1 MKNMKIDKRI
11 TLLCGHYGSGKTN
24 VAVNLAM
31 MMKKQYDKVTI
42 ADLDIVNPYFRTK
55 DSSEELARA
64 GIKLICSEFANSNVD
79 IPALPQEMYSIT
91 DDTSHRVLI
100 DVGGDDRGA
109 LALGRLA
116 PKIKEE
122 NDYEMLMVINKC
134 RPLTRTVEDTLEVM
148 GEIEFACGIK
158 FTGLVNNSN
167 LGEETTADDVLNSLE
182 YANAVSKATG
192 LPLVAT
198 AYKAELD
205 NQLSDKVPMPFAL
218 TLQDKIL

>member
-1 MKNMKIDKRI
+1 MKIDKRI

>member
-1 MKNMKIDKRI
+1 MNSMKNDKRI

-167 LGEETTADDVLNSLE
+167 LGEETTAEDVLNSLE

-205 NQLSDKVPMPFAL
+205 NQLSDKVPMPLAL

>member
-1 MKNMKIDKRI
+1 MNNMKIDKRI

-24 VAVNLAM
+24 VAVNLAL

-167 LGEETTADDVLNSLE
+167 LGEETTAEDVLNSLE
-182 YANAVSKATG
+182 YANAVSEATG
-192 LPLVAT
+192 LPLIAT

-205 NQLSDKVPMPFAL
+205 NELSDKVPMPLAL

>member
-205 NQLSDKVPMPFAL
+205 NQLSDKVPMPLAL